1 MSTNPAPGDPS
12 SAEGDTAAPTAL
24 GPAEPAPTET
34 RAPGDDHAPAP
45 RSRPRRSTVILGS
58 GLALLVV
65 AASAGF
71 FWLSAQL
78 AASQKQI
85 MDQQQQITDQQRELE
100 EQRAQ
105 LDRKEQF
112 GAAMQELY
120 ATIDPLVGL
129 PYASLVPWSEVE
141 GFAHSAWVHRE
152 SVVTM
157 ERDITDV
164 KMFTTK
170 LANRVE
176 AARSMASTNATGSPW
191 EAALDS
197 LGHGWVTMTYDES
210 NRPCGLEAMA
220 CVSSADP
227 FVVHVSSDTRDTSTL
242 TDWMRTGVAYH
253 EYSHVLQFTN
263 PEATASALTAF
274 GGNAETMADCYALTF
289 LDGWTLD
296 HVVPIDSSSYW
307 EVSVGYGYTC
317 DDAQRQVI
325 RDWVGSLGVQKRTVS
340 Q

>member
-1 MSTNPAPGDPS
+1 
-12 SAEGDTAAPTAL
+12 
-24 GPAEPAPTET
+24 
-34 RAPGDDHAPAP
+34 
-45 RSRPRRSTVILGS
+45 VV
-58 GLALLVV
+58 VV

-78 AASQKQI
+78 AASQEQI
-85 MDQQQQITDQQRELE
+85 SDQQRQIIDQQRELE

-141 GFAHSAWVHRE
+141 AFARSAWAHRE

-157 ERDITDV
+157 ERDIADV
-164 KMFTTK
+164 ERFTTK
-170 LANRVE
+170 LAGRVE
-176 AARSMASTNATGSPW
+176 AARSAAATNATGSPW
-191 EAALDS
+191 EATLDT
-197 LGHGWVTMTYDES
+197 LGRGWVSMAYDDS

-227 FVVHVSSDTRDTSTL
+227 FVVHVSSDTRDDSTL
-242 TDWMRTGVAYH
+242 TDWIRTGVAYH
-253 EYSHVLQFTN
+253 EYAHVLQFTN

-274 GGNAETMADCYALTF
+274 AGDVETMADCYALTV

-296 HVVPIDSSSYW
+296 HEVPIDSSSFW
-307 EVSVGYGYTC
+307 RVSVGYGYTC

-325 RDWVGSLGVQKRTVS
+325 RDWVGSLGLQKRTVS